1 MREKN
6 HPTLQQAIQS
16 LPEYQAKPPL
26 WEAISSELAFRE
38 NEATLQRALR
48 RLPEYEP
55 PPSVWDAVSRE
66 LKPRRIRP
74 LHYWTAAAALA
85 LALFAGTRAYQ
96 LSREPQVQYLAQT
109 EPAVTTP
116 FSTELPEQDESAI
129 LEVGQ
134 AFASYHRQYRD
145 PQGEE
150 LIGSLNELEAASQ
163 ELRKVLQ
170 TYGFDEQIAQEL
182 TRVELQRNQVIR
194 KMAAVL

>member
-1 MREKN
+1 MQEKN
-6 HPTLQQAIQS
+6 HPTLQQALRS
-16 LPEYQAKPPL
+16 LPEYQAQPRL
-26 WEAISSELAFRE
+26 WQAIASELEFRE
-38 NEATLQRALR
+38 KEAALQRALR
-48 RLPEYEP
+48 RLPAYEP
-55 PPSVWDAVSRE
+55 PPSVWEGVLVE

-74 LHYWTAAAALA
+74 LYYWTAAAALA

-96 LSREPQVQYLAQT
+96 LIQKPDVRYLAQT
-109 EPAVTTP
+109 EAAVTTP
-116 FSTELPEQDESAI
+116 FSTEIPEQDESAI

-134 AFASYHRQYRD
+134 AFASYHQQYRD

-150 LIGSLNELEAASQ
+150 LIGSLKELDAASQ

-170 TYGFDEQIAQEL
+170 TYGFDEQLAQEL